1 MSINSSSD
9 YRVFFERLF
18 RVEHGEWPRLL
29 LAFFTFFLILGC
41 WFMLRPIRGTVA
53 ANNSDILPWLYTAT
67 FTSMLIVVPIFGFLV
82 ARFPRRIFL
91 PAVYFFFVANILLF
105 AWLFRGEQT
114 NLWIQRSFY
123 VWASVFNLFVYSLF
137 WSYMAD
143 IFRSSQ
149 AQRLFG
155 SIMAGGSFGAML
167 GPLFTSQMA
176 SRIGSQGI
184 MLVAAGVL
192 TVATLMAISMRRL
205 TRPENIQRQSR
216 VIGGSIW
223 EGARRVFRSRYLIFI
238 CLLMLTHN
246 LTATF
251 LYNGL
256 AILVDQNIVG
266 FDARTEFFSYI
277 DVIVQILAFAFQF
290 FITTRLLS
298 YLGMPK
304 TVIIIPLVLT
314 GGMVLLGS
322 ALTVVLFAGVH
333 IAQRALNYGM
343 IGPTKEM
350 LFTVVDRETKY
361 KCKNFI
367 DTVIYRGSDV
377 SASWAVKGLMSVG
390 LTLSNIAWMLVPVM
404 LVWSVIAWK
413 LGQQYEQLKRYFES
427 ELPQQS

>member
-1 MSINSSSD
+1 MSTDSSTD
-9 YRVFFERLF
+9 FQGFAERLF

-29 LAFFTFFLILGC
+29 LAFSTFFLILGC

-53 ANNSDILPWLYTAT
+53 ANNSEILPWLYTAT
-67 FTSMLIVVPIFGFLV
+67 FTSMLFVVPVFGYLV

-114 NLWIQRSFY
+114 NVWIQRGFY

-143 IFRSSQ
+143 LFRSSQ

-167 GPLFTSQMA
+167 GPLFTLHMA

-192 TVATLMAISMRRL
+192 TLATLLVISMRRL
-205 TRPENIQRQSR
+205 TVPGRSKQAAQ

-238 CLLMLTHN
+238 CLLMLAHN

-256 AILVDQNIVG
+256 AILVDQNIIG

-277 DVIVQILAFAFQF
+277 DVAVQILAFAFQF

-304 TVIIIPLVLT
+304 TIIIIPLLLT

-333 IAQRALNYGM
+333 VAQRALNYGM

-367 DTVIYRGSDV
+367 DTVVYRGSDV
-377 SASWAVKGLMSVG
+377 TASWAVKGLMGLG
-390 LTLSNIAWMLVPVM
+390 LTLSNIAWLLLPIM

-413 LGQQYEQLKRYFES
+413 LGRQYEQLKRYFES
-427 ELPQQS
+427 ELPQQA